1 MLQVIIRPQEE
12 NEAFEV
18 YLQFGDF
25 PNTTY
30 YDFKDS
36 VPKPDLSHLAHT
48 PSLAALAPEIQEEL
62 LYTVTVP
69 ANLTKENGTYW
80 IGIKLLSELGTF
92 FFPQLY
98 IYIKQSIPG
107 SFGSCRLR
115 DNTYLGS
122 AFLREGSAVTI
133 SVKGNVT
140 NNGINCA
147 TRVSNRIVRL
157 GP

>member
-1 MLQVIIRPQEE
+1 MFQIALVSKLQITHTSMLQVIIRPQEE

-48 PSLAALAPEIQEEL
+48 PSLAALAPEVLEEL

-80 IGIKLLSELGTF
+80 IGIKLLSELTA
-92 FFPQLY
+92 FFPARY
-98 IYIKQSIPG
+98 S
-107 SFGSCRLR
+107 
-115 DNTYLGS
+115 
-122 AFLREGSAVTI
+122 
-133 SVKGNVT
+133 
-140 NNGINCA
+140 
-147 TRVSNRIVRL
+147 RIFW
-157 GP
+157 